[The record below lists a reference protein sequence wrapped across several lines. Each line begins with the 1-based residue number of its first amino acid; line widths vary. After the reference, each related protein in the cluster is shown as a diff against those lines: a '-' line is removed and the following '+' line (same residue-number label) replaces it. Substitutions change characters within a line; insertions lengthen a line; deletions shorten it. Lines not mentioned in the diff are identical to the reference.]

1 MALKDIWT
9 NKEDGVDDVV
19 AEDINSIAEAVI
31 DLEENGGSS
40 SNGKSPYIGDNGNWY
55 EWNDIQ
61 QGYVDTGVKAKGQ
74 KGDKGEQG
82 IQGEKG
88 EQGIQGVQ
96 GVQGEKGADGYT
108 PQKGVDYWTDSD
120 KEEIKSY
127 VNEAILG
134 GAW

>member
-31 DLEENGGSS
+31 ELEENGGSS

-61 QGYVDTGVKAKGQ
+61 QGYVDTGVKAKG
-74 KGDKGEQG
+74 
-82 IQGEKG
+82 
-88 EQGIQGVQ
+88 
-96 GVQGEKGADGYT
+96 EKGADGYT

-134 GAW
+134 GASY